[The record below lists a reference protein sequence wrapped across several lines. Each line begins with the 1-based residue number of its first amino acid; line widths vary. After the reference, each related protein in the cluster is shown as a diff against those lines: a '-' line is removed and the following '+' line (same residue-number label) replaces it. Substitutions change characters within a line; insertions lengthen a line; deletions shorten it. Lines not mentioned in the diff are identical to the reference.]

1 MSSIS
6 VLKSAAIL
14 APLTCIACTGAP
26 SAVALETKA
35 VMAAPVAASPSPV
48 KQKSLSFAVPSAD
61 GTIINGQTDFPAG
74 YTPGQ
79 RIPIVVMVHGTGL
92 FDRDANFGKSGTEA
106 DKLFLELSK
115 KLTAQGL
122 GVVRFDRRGVNYGKT
137 GADRINPAVSG
148 STTVQTQWQ
157 DLQAVYDQALKTVKA
172 DTKCIAI
179 FGHSEG
185 MANIGLLA
193 AHDNRAPAL
202 VAGMGGLLESPKTVF
217 KWQLSGRDA
226 YSLHKMDTNGDGITT
241 NAEVEANWMNTPSA
255 VFNTKAPFIHPDG
268 QWAGEDLVKLQDVQE
283 GFYQQAKT
291 IAMAMDDTAPYP
303 NAKRPMAQ
311 YSWWKH
317 WYQDD
322 TPVAQNLA
330 NWDSK
335 FIFYNGDIDSQVVAS
350 RQKKAIEAYLKGRA
364 VQKVMPGLGHSLGHQ
379 VLLGPMDTA
388 AANALSHDIT
398 KTLNLTCR

>member
-92 FDRDANFGKSGTEA
+92 FDRDA
-106 DKLFLELSK
+106 
-115 KLTAQGL
+115 
-122 GVVRFDRRGVNYGKT
+122 NYGKT

-268 QWAGEDLVKLQDVQE
+268 QWAGEDLVKLQDVQK

-291 IAMAMDDTAPYP
+291 TAMAMDDTAPYP

>member
-1 MSSIS
+1 MSYIS
-6 VLKSAAIL
+6 YLKSAALL
-14 APLTCIACTGAP
+14 ASLTCIACTGAS
-26 SAVALETKA
+26 SAAVLETKA
-35 VMAAPVAASPSPV
+35 VMAAPVAASLSPV
-48 KQKSLSFAVPSAD
+48 EQKGLSFAVPSAD
-61 GTIINGQTDFPAG
+61 GTIINGQIDFPAG

-92 FDRDANFGKSGTEA
+92 FDRDAKFGKSGTDA
-106 DKLFLELSK
+106 DKLFLEFSK

-137 GADRINPAVSG
+137 GVDRINPAISG

-157 DLQAVYDQALKTVKA
+157 DLQAVYEQALKTVKA
-172 DTKCIAI
+172 DAKCIAI

-193 AHDNRAPAL
+193 THDDRAPAL
-202 VAGMGGLLESPKTVF
+202 VVGMGGLLESPKTVF

-226 YSLHKMDTNGDGITT
+226 YSLRKMDTNGDGITT

-255 VFNTKAPFIHPDG
+255 VFNTKAPFIHPNG
-268 QWAGEDLVKLQDVQE
+268 QWTGEDIKAVLEAQGAYYE
-283 GFYQQAKT
+283 QAKT
-291 IAMAMDDTAPYP
+291 TALAMDDAAPYP

-330 NWDSK
+330 NWNSK
-335 FIFYNGDIDSQVVAS
+335 FIFYNGDIDSQVVAT
-350 RQKKAIEAYLKGRA
+350 RQKKAIEAHLKGRA
-364 VQKVMPGLGHSLGHQ
+364 VQKVMPGLGHSLGHH
-379 VLLGPMDTA
+379 VLLGPMDNA

-398 KTLNLTCR
+398 KTLNQTCR